1 MKNKKT
7 KTEIEVRYK
16 RFDRW
21 SKLLM
26 YSLLLIT
33 LICAVFF
40 LLVNSDSMKLL
51 FGFILFAITFAI
63 IFIAPQIAKKRTI
76 YMQQLRDERESV
88 VRVGIFKEIYDEYKH
103 DGFEFNL
110 AFDKLLFS
118 EYYNNTIDI
127 SLKKNNHELAI
138 VIDESTISFILD
150 EETDFPI
157 EQETSLTNF
166 ETIDQVYA
174 FINDFINTHT

>member
-1 MKNKKT
+1 MRKKKT
-7 KTEIEVRYK
+7 KTEIEIRYK
-16 RFDRW
+16 CFDRW

-26 YSLLLIT
+26 YSILLIT
-33 LICAVFF
+33 LICTIFF
-40 LLVNSDSMKLL
+40 LILNSDGMKIL
-51 FGFILFAITFAI
+51 FGCIIYALTFTI

-88 VRVGIFKEIYDEYKH
+88 VRVGIFKEIYAEYKH

-110 AFDKLLFS
+110 IFDKLLFS
-118 EYYNNTIDI
+118 EFYNNTIEI

-138 VIDESTISFILD
+138 EIDETTISFILD

-157 EQETSLTNF
+157 EQETPLTNF
-166 ETIDQVYA
+166 ETMDQVYT

>member
-1 MKNKKT
+1 
-7 KTEIEVRYK
+7 
-16 RFDRW
+16 
-21 SKLLM
+21 
-26 YSLLLIT
+26 
-33 LICAVFF
+33 
-40 LLVNSDSMKLL
+40 
-51 FGFILFAITFAI
+51 
-63 IFIAPQIAKKRTI
+63 
-76 YMQQLRDERESV
+76 MQQLRGERESV

-157 EQETSLTNF
+157 EQETPLTNF

-174 FINDFINTHT
+174 FINNFINTHT

>member
-1 MKNKKT
+1 MKKKKT
-7 KTEIEVRYK
+7 KTEIEVRFQ
-16 RFDRW
+16 RFDCW

-26 YSLLLIT
+26 YSMLLIS
-33 LICAVFF
+33 LVCAIFF
-40 LLVNSDSMKLL
+40 LLVNSDGMKVL
-51 FGFILFAITFAI
+51 FGCILFAITFAI

-76 YMQQLRDERESV
+76 YMQQIRDERESV
-88 VRVGIFKEIYDEYKH
+88 DRVGIFKEIYDEYKH

-110 AFDKLLFS
+110 TFDKLLFS

-138 VIDESTISFILD
+138 EIDESTISFILD

-157 EQETSLTNF
+157 EQESPLTNF
-166 ETIDQVYA
+166 ETMDLVYA

>member
-1 MKNKKT
+1 
-7 KTEIEVRYK
+7 
-16 RFDRW
+16 
-21 SKLLM
+21 
-26 YSLLLIT
+26 
-33 LICAVFF
+33 
-40 LLVNSDSMKLL
+40 
-51 FGFILFAITFAI
+51 
-63 IFIAPQIAKKRTI
+63 
-76 YMQQLRDERESV
+76 MQQLRGERESV

-157 EQETSLTNF
+157 EQKTSLTNF
-166 ETIDQVYA
+166 ERIDQVYA